1 MEKSN
6 PTISEIYI
14 LADEKAR
21 MGQMGKYEQ
30 AQMGQIGKWP
40 WCYTTTDSGNSL
52 ELQSKSLKW
61 CQVYMISTTNPYE
74 SNRPV
79 TTTSHN

>member
-14 LADEKAR
+14 LADEKA
-21 MGQMGKYEQ
+21 
-30 AQMGQIGKWP
+30 QMGQIGKWS

-52 ELQSKSLKW
+52 ELRSKSLKW